1 MSDKEKI
8 LTIIDKKTGK
18 VQASINLEDKTFG
31 KDGWLAMFQKAMD
44 WIGNQHMTGEQLS
57 VLFKLLSRVEFDN
70 RIVFKSKDIAE
81 ETGIQPSHISRALRV
96 LKDKDIIYKDPNNER
111 VYKLNPHI
119 GHKGTKK
126 YKSNIIEFTGVK
138 VTKHLEENI
147 EKIDPETGEVFD

>member
-1 MSDKEKI
+1 
-8 LTIIDKKTGK
+8 
-18 VQASINLEDKTFG
+18 
-31 KDGWLAMFQKAMD
+31 MFQKAMD

-70 RIVFKSKDIAE
+70 RIIFKTKDIAT
-81 ETGIQPSHISRALRV
+81 ETGIHPNNVSRALRV
-96 LKDKDIIYKDPNNER
+96 LKDKDIIYKDPNNEK

-119 GHKGTKK
+119 GHKGTKN
-126 YKSNIIEFTGVK
+126 YKRNIIEFTGVK